1 MKKNRSFGM
10 SIGTSSILVI
20 VVILTLV
27 CFAGLSLASA
37 NADYQSC
44 KKLADRTTAYY
55 KATSEGFRAI
65 EAACADLEGAESKKQ
80 TELAEGAES
89 VEDNVADVEEVVQ
102 ENSKELKEFRN
113 SYNISDNQV
122 LKVNAILNPGD
133 GTNYQLTSFNVLTV
147 DTPKLD
153 ESLSLLLQE

>member
-10 SIGTSSILVI
+10 NIGTSSILII

-37 NADYQSC
+37 NADYQLC

-55 KATSEGFRAI
+55 DAASEGYEAI
-65 EAACADLEGAESKKQ
+65 KDACEA
-80 TELAEGAES
+80 
-89 VEDNVADVEEVVQ
+89 N
-102 ENSKELKEFRN
+102 ENSEFRN
-113 SYNISDNQV
+113 SYNISDTQV
-122 LKVNAILNPGD
+122 LKINAQLNPGD
-133 GTNYQLTSFNVLTV
+133 GTNYRLDSFNVLTV

-153 ESLSLLLQE
+153 NSLSLLLGD